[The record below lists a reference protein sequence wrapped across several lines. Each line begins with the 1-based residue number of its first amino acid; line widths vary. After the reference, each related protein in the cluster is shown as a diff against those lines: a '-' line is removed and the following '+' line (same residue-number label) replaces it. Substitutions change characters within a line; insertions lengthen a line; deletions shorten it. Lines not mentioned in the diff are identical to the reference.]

1 MDIKLEHA
9 CTIDRKIGSGARA
22 VREIFD
28 FFSVT
33 LLMGHPVYMGK
44 ISQNGT
50 YPPFI

>member
-33 LLMGHPVYMGK
+33 LLMGHPVYSETQMRF
-44 ISQNGT
+44 SEW
-50 YPPFI
+50 F

>member
-9 CTIDRKIGSGARA
+9 STIIKKTGSGARA

-33 LLMGHPVYMGK
+33 LLMGHPVFLGLQK
-44 ISQNGT
+44 GIVCSSS
-50 YPPFI
+50 F